1 MELYCSVTT
10 FLKVLMWKYGK
21 YFCFLNVVIF
31 KSFFT
36 VTLLWADYYN
46 PYLICKANAYREM
59 QISLVNNMVLNLM
72 NVKVKK
78 CIYLVKG
85 SVIMHYRNIKTSFNK
100 KTKAFNHVKPIIVHC
115 IIQYILI
122 IKLSI

>member
-10 FLKVLMWKYGK
+10 FFESTDVENMVNIL
-21 YFCFLNVVIF
+21 FSNVVIF

-72 NVKVKK
+72 NVKVK
-78 CIYLVKG
+78 
-85 SVIMHYRNIKTSFNK
+85 N
-100 KTKAFNHVKPIIVHC
+100 AF
-115 IIQYILI
+115 IL
-122 IKLSI
+122 